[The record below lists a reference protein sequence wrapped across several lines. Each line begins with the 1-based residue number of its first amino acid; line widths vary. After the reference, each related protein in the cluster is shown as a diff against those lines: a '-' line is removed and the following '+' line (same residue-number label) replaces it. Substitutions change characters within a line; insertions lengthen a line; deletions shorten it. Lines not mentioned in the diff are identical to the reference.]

1 MKKAKQRLETQHMQF
16 LKKRVR
22 VSIRYCLG
30 TYVIGKLLGEMDIVR
45 DTDKY
50 SVQWGNNFER
60 TDGKKK
66 KAIPVQAWPG
76 PAFSKSLRNPRFQDN
91 QHMKLV
97 RLSALC
103 TGRLYPQKLLL
114 VLISVRG

>member
-22 VSIRYCLG
+22 VSIRDCLG

-45 DTDKY
+45 DTEKY

-60 TDGKKK
+60 IDGKKK
-66 KAIPVQAWPG
+66 EIPVQAWPG
-76 PAFSKSLRNPRFQDN
+76 PAFSKSLRIPDF
-91 QHMKLV
+91 K
-97 RLSALC
+97 
-103 TGRLYPQKLLL
+103 T
-114 VLISVRG
+114 IST